1 MLIGEGWRGSSHL
14 VIVFEKGG
22 QDLKVCEI
30 DVHIL
35 NVERVLLHARAVSLE
50 INRVIILTLFCD
62 LKVLHDELA
71 HDAEGK
77 HLTNREAAH
86 IIFHLQD
93 DRLRELLF
101 VRNDLVD
108 FLNIRETSEYLQ
120 ERFWQHS
127 TDYVED
133 RINLIF
139 FISIEHRF
147 HLVEADRE

>member
-50 INRVIILTLFCD
+50 LNRVIILTLFCD

-77 HLTNREAAH
+77 HLTNREAAY

-93 DRLRELLF
+93 YRLRELFLINDELF
-101 VRNDLVD
+101 CITTDTL
-108 FLNIRETSEYLQ
+108 EYL
-120 ERFWQHS
+120 
-127 TDYVED
+127 
-133 RINLIF
+133 
-139 FISIEHRF
+139 
-147 HLVEADRE
+147 

>member
-1 MLIGEGWRGSSHL
+1 MLIGESLRGSSHL

-22 QDLKVCEI
+22 QDLKVCKI

-50 INRVIILTLFCD
+50 LNRVIILTLFCD

-77 HLTNREAAH
+77 HLTNREAAY

-93 DRLRELLF
+93 YYLREL
-101 VRNDLVD
+101 
-108 FLNIRETSEYLQ
+108 FLIINELLDIFFCFIKTLKYFLESFRHHCTNYA
-120 ERFWQHS
+120 
-127 TDYVED
+127 ED
-133 RINLIF
+133 RIDLMF
-139 FISIEHRF
+139 FVSIVHR
-147 HLVEADRE
+147 L